1 MPTNPL
7 ALLDRMLLASR
18 PLPPN
23 PVREHLCRLGYS
35 SVAIVDILCHI
46 DATGSPRCASLE
58 EEDAAGVEELLAGE
72 TACVDGCKAC
82 AEEAAWRASLLRG
95 SVGKRPDDSDLANAE
110 GF

>member
-1 MPTNPL
+1 MCQATR
-7 ALLDRMLLASR
+7 LLDQMLIAIR

-46 DATGSPRCASLE
+46 DATGSPRCPSLD
-58 EEDAAGVEELLAGE
+58 EEDAAGVEALL
-72 TACVDGCKAC
+72 DGDCGCPECRDADSF
-82 AEEAAWRASLLRG
+82 RRQLLRPSG
-95 SVGKRPDDSDLANAE
+95 RQPKSPDDSDLSHTE